1 MLIDSRILWEKKD
14 KKKQVFE
21 ATENKSRWLF
31 LQNNLVFKNNVESIR
46 SNFLWIII
54 QIKKN
59 ICMVRDK
66 AYN

>member
-14 KKKQVFE
+14 RKNQVFE

-66 AYN
+66 VYN